1 MRLGR
6 LVGRAI
12 LVGLDAL
19 AAGALAGLLAFLATP
34 IVWVGDRVVVAAVAA
49 GLGFGVTLAVALALA
64 GLGRRPFPATRL
76 ARGALDRLPLW
87 V

>member
-1 MRLGR
+1 MKPGR

-19 AAGALAGLLAFLATP
+19 AAAALAGVLAFLLVP
-34 IVWVGDRVVVAAVAA
+34 IVWVGDRVLVAIIAA
-49 GLGFGVTLAVALALA
+49 GIVGGLTLAIALALA
-64 GLGRRPFPATRL
+64 GLGKRPFAATRV
-76 ARGALDRLPLW
+76 ARTALDRLPLW